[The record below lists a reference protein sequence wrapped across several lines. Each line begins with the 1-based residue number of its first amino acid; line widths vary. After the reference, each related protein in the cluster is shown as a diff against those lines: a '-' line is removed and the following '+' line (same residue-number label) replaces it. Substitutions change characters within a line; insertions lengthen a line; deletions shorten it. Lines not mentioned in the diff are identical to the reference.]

1 MSAIK
6 YRITTLDQNP
16 SLKEQIDRL
25 SELSWP
31 EFLLHGDI
39 RHWQSLFDRFTAY
52 QIAFVNEKDR
62 VIAAGHTVP
71 LVWDGTLQDLPET
84 LDILMHR
91 SVENDERNVQPN
103 NLSALAIMIDPEF
116 RRENLS
122 PKMIEAMISLGRK
135 YELKN
140 LIAPLR
146 PTLKSSYPE
155 LPFVE
160 YINMKAENGEPF
172 DPWIRVH
179 FRMGAEII
187 KVMERSIT
195 VEGSVAEWESWTG
208 MKFAESGE
216 YNVKG
221 ALQPVTIDLKA
232 DRGFYTEPN
241 LWVCHK
247 IV

>member
-6 YRITTLDQNP
+6 YRIITLDQNP

-31 EFLLHGDI
+31 ELLLHGDV
-39 RHWQSLFDRFTAY
+39 RHWHSLFDRFSAY
-52 QIAFVNEKDR
+52 QVAFVKDDDR

-71 LVWDGTLQDLPET
+71 LLWEGRSEHLPEN

-91 SVENDERNVQPN
+91 AVENDEMQIKPN
-103 NLSALAIMIDPEF
+103 CLSALAIIIDPDF

-122 PKMIEAMISLGRK
+122 RKMIKAMISLGRK
-135 YELKN
+135 YELKS
-140 LIAPLR
+140 LLAPLR

-155 LPFVE
+155 MPFDE
-160 YINMKAENGEPF
+160 YINMKAENSEPF

-179 FRMGAEII
+179 VRMGAKII
-187 KVMERSIT
+187 KVMEKSIT
-195 VEGSVAEWESWTG
+195 VVGSVSEWESWTG
-208 MKFAESGE
+208 MKFTESGE

-221 ALQPVTIDLKA
+221 ALQPVLIDLEA

-241 LWVCHK
+241 LWVCHN